1 MAAFLYFVLFVVLF
15 LLISVAA
22 MGLVL
27 FHKVKSFLGMGKQ
40 RSSHTHYYNN
50 RAGTN
55 YRAGTNHSAGNNYS
69 AGNNN
74 RAGAHWQQQA
84 NGEPTVED
92 RRSPNAASQKIIPR
106 EEGEYVE
113 FEEVK

>member
-15 LLISVAA
+15 VFISVAA

-50 RAGTN
+50 
-55 YRAGTNHSAGNNYS
+55 SAGNNNRNGNNYS
-69 AGNNN
+69 TGNNN

-84 NGEPTVED
+84 NDEPTVED